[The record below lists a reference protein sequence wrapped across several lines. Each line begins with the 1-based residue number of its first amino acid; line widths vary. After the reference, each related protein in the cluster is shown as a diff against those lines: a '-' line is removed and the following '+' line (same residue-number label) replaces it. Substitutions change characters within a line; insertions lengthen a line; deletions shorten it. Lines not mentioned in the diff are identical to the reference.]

1 MTFRKRH
8 RRLPPRPAVQ
18 AASSDLIPIYDAL
31 VSVLTAEQ
39 TYRNS
44 LVAQVADLTAQLE
57 DCDDSLP
64 PEPPEGSTRTG
75 FGYYQQGTDLEA
87 IYGPQEDRWNR
98 EIDRIVCFT
107 PNATSWST
115 MALQSWWLE
124 DFGEPASR
132 WAADYG
138 TVISLQ
144 LVPQGESV
152 TSATTSEVY
161 QAFKGIGQALVSA
174 GLGHS
179 ILRIGWEHTGTWYPW
194 SSVGKEADFAAKFK
208 DAVNGCR
215 DGGGSG
221 QAFLFDW
228 NVAGGKKVNLNA
240 LPSNDY
246 VDVLSIDLYDAPDL
260 DLAEQ
265 IVALDQIRDLAEDRG
280 LDWAIPEWGLWGVED
295 TGYTNQM
302 TDYITEYEP
311 LYQGYFDVSSSSDHR
326 LSKYPASEDI
336 FAAWA
341 PTAP

>member
-1 MTFRKRH
+1 MTYRRRK
-8 RRLPPRPAVQ
+8 RRLPPRPEVH
-18 AASSDLIPIYDAL
+18 AASSELIPIYDAL

-44 LVAQVADLTAQLE
+44 LVAEVADLTAQLAE
-57 DCDDSLP
+57 CGDQVP
-64 PEPPEGSTRTG
+64 PNPPEGTGRTG

-107 PNATSWST
+107 PNAQDWNGLA
-115 MALQSWWLE
+115 MQAWWLE

-138 TVISLQ
+138 TVVSLQ

-152 TSATTSEVY
+152 TSATSSEVFNAY
-161 QAFKGIGQALVSA
+161 KGIGQALVGA
-174 GLGHS
+174 GLHRA

-194 SSVGKEADFAAKFK
+194 SSVGKETAFRDRYK
-208 DAVNGCR
+208 DAVNGAR
-215 DGGGSG
+215 SAAG
-221 QAFLFDW
+221 QEFLFDW
-228 NVAGGKKVNLNA
+228 NHAGGKPLNLDAFPGNY
-240 LPSNDY
+240 Y
-246 VDVLSIDLYDAPDL
+246 VDVVSVDLYDAPGL
-260 DLAEQ
+260 
-265 IVALDQIRDLAEDRG
+265 ALDKQRAELDKIRDIAADNG
-280 LDWAIPEWGLWGVED
+280 VAWAIPEWGLWGKEN

-302 TDYITEYEP
+302 TDYISEHKP

-326 LSKYPASEDI
+326 LSLYPASEEI
-336 FAAWA
+336 FGDWA